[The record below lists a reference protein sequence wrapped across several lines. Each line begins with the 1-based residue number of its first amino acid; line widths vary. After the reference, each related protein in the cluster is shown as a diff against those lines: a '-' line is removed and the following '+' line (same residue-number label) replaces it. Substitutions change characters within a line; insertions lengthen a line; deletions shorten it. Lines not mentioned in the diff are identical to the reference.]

1 MRETR
6 RLHTHPPCYHVPPR
20 TLRLQAPELPKC
32 TQVESGCVAENEGG
46 APHCSQAPQGDRK
59 ALLNPALPT
68 SSLLLVLENHSP
80 HSTLPT
86 GSYL

>member
-1 MRETR
+1 MLQRMR
-6 RLHTHPPCYHVPPR
+6 V
-20 TLRLQAPELPKC
+20 
-32 TQVESGCVAENEGG
+32 GD
-46 APHCSQAPQGDRK
+46 PHCSQDQAQAPQGDRK